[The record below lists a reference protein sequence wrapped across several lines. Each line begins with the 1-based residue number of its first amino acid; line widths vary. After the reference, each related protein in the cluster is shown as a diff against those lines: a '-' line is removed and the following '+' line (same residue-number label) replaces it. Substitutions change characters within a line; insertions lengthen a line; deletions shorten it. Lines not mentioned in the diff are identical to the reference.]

1 MKLNLRPFAV
11 APLLLA
17 AAAAAQTTGVSHPEA
32 LDDTITTSVQTPPAT
47 GDHYH
52 KPSASTPVTAAAP
65 STTTVD
71 TPEATITTTTTVT
84 TSGPS
89 LHDRPA
95 PVDPDDV
102 NSGVITSIAAAP
114 NELPEGTLL
123 HVRLD
128 STLSTATARV
138 GDHFTGRLTRAV
150 MRNGH
155 VLVPEGSVLRG
166 RITEVRASK
175 HFLSDAMLRLQPDTL
190 TLPDGVPYPLSAQ
203 LIDFD
208 HSQDAHVDST
218 ITPEGEVVRDPHTKQ
233 HVAGVALTAGG
244 AGAAGAMIGGGVGF
258 LIGATIGAGA
268 NAIMWSR
275 QDHQQ
280 TLEAGTV
287 MILNL
292 DHSLMLNPTSAATA
306 AGPAPAGGQ

>member
-1 MKLNLRPFAV
+1 MKLNLRTLAA
-11 APLLLA
+11 APLFLA
-17 AAAAAQTTGVSHPEA
+17 AAATAQTTGVSHPEA
-32 LDDTITTSVQTPPAT
+32 LDDTITTSAQVTPAT

-52 KPSASTPVTAAAP
+52 KPSPATPAVTTSTTEET
-65 STTTVD
+65 STTT
-71 TPEATITTTTTVT
+71 TATAG
-84 TSGPS
+84 GPV
-89 LHDRPA
+89 LQAHHA
-95 PVDPDDV
+95 PTVDPDDI
-102 NSGVITSIAAAP
+102 NSGVITSIASAP

-128 STLSTATARV
+128 QTLSTSTARR
-138 GDHFTGRLTRAV
+138 GDHFTGKLTQPV
-150 MRNGH
+150 MRNGR
-155 VLVPEGSVLRG
+155 VLVPAGSVLRG

-190 TLPDGVPYPLSAQ
+190 TLPDGIPYPVSAQ

-208 HSQDAHVDST
+208 HTQDAHIDST
-218 ITPEGEVVRDPHTKQ
+218 ISPEGEVTTDPHTRQ
-233 HVAGVALTAGG
+233 HLAGMGLTAAG

-258 LIGATIGAGA
+258 LLGATIGAGA

-287 MILNL
+287 MILNI
-292 DHSLMLNPTSAATA
+292 DRSLMLNPT
-306 AGPAPAGGQ
+306 PAPAIASTTPTGGQ

>member
-1 MKLNLRPFAV
+1 MKLNLRTLAA
-11 APLLLA
+11 APLLIA

-32 LDDTITTSVQTPPAT
+32 LDDTITTSAQVTPAT

-52 KPSASTPVTAAAP
+52 KPSPATPAVTT
-65 STTTVD
+65 STTD
-71 TPEATITTTTTVT
+71 TTTTTVT
-84 TSGPS
+84 TGGPVLQS
-89 LHDRPA
+89 HHAPA
-95 PVDPDDV
+95 VDPDDV

-128 STLSTATARV
+128 QTLSTSTARR
-138 GDHFTGRLTRAV
+138 GDHFTGKLTQPV
-150 MRNGH
+150 MRNGK
-155 VLVPEGSVLRG
+155 VLVPAGSVLRG

-175 HFLSDAMLRLQPDTL
+175 TFLTDAMLRLQPDTL
-190 TLPDGVPYPLSAQ
+190 TLPDGIPYPLSAQ

-208 HSQDAHVDST
+208 HTQDAHIDST
-218 ITPEGEVVRDPHTKQ
+218 ITPEGEVIRDPHTRQ
-233 HVAGVALTAGG
+233 HVAGMALTAGG

-258 LIGATIGAGA
+258 LLGATIGAGA

-292 DHSLMLNPTSAATA
+292 DRSLMLNPT
-306 AGPAPAGGQ
+306 PAPAIASTSPTGGQ